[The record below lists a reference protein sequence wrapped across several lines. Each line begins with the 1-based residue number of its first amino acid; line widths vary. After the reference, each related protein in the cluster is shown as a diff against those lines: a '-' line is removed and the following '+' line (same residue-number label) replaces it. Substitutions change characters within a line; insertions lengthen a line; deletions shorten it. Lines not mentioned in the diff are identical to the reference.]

1 ATATDA
7 GQNTSEFSGA
17 VRVLSPPVITG
28 QPVGTNVALG
38 QMVLFCVTAEGSS
51 PLTYQWRL
59 NGANIPGATNPCLP
73 IAGVQLSDGGTYTV
87 VVANDLDAIT
97 SDPALLLL
105 DLPPV
110 PAGDNFVDRITLSGI
125 SGMVSGSNSSA
136 TAEAGEPNLAGKRGG
151 HSVWYVWTAP
161 ADGVATFRTT
171 GSTFDTLLGVYNG
184 TAVTNLTPVA
194 SDDDRGGFFASGVS
208 FNTVLGTEYEIAID
222 GFGGAMG
229 NFVFSWE
236 VVHTGQ
242 FLPVITNQPISQT
255 VAPGVSV
262 TFAVEAGTVCF
273 DGHHQCNHPENNP
286 PDNDLDDQFPLFY
299 QWLFNGQPIPGA
311 TNTTLTV
318 SNVQADNVGNYTVQ
332 VSQDTA
338 VVQSQPASLQ
348 INLTGPSVQP
358 VQARDKF
365 LDAADAP
372 EVLRLG
378 TSSNSLAAAE
388 ARAGQ
393 RQFTAAAIVRGYT
406 GTQVFSTVGST
417 TEGEVICGVIG
428 GASQWISLVCEE
440 PGFLFLN
447 TEGSS
452 FNTVLAVYRRSATN
466 AAKLELMACDHN
478 SGLNGRS
485 ALSAPVEARRTN
497 FIVID
502 GVNGASGILKLN
514 YSLVAPSTLT
524 TLSLTGQNAYRLTG
538 YPTMRF
544 TIETS
549 SNLMNWEALLTT
561 NSDTGVFDFT
571 DPSTLN
577 AGQRFYRALTRP

>member
-1 ATATDA
+1 
-7 GQNTSEFSGA
+7 
-17 VRVLSPPVITG
+17 
-28 QPVGTNVALG
+28 
-38 QMVLFCVTAEGSS
+38 
-51 PLTYQWRL
+51 
-59 NGANIPGATNPCLP
+59 
-73 IAGVQLSDGGTYTV
+73 
-87 VVANDLDAIT
+87 
-97 SDPALLLL
+97 
-105 DLPPV
+105 
-110 PAGDNFVDRITLSGI
+110 AGDNFVDPITPSGI

-208 FNTVLGTEYEIAID
+208 FNTVIGTEYEIAID
-222 GFGGAMG
+222 GFGGGMG

-358 VQARDKF
+358 V
-365 LDAADAP
+365 
-372 EVLRLG
+372 
-378 TSSNSLAAAE
+378 
-388 ARAGQ
+388 
-393 RQFTAAAIVRGYT
+393 
-406 GTQVFSTVGST
+406 
-417 TEGEVICGVIG
+417 
-428 GASQWISLVCEE
+428 
-440 PGFLFLN
+440 
-447 TEGSS
+447 
-452 FNTVLAVYRRSATN
+452 LAVYTRSATN
-466 AAKLELMACDHN
+466 VAKLELMACDHN

-524 TLSLTGQNAYRLTG
+524 TLSLTGQNAYRL
-538 YPTMRF
+538 
-544 TIETS
+544 
-549 SNLMNWEALLTT
+549 
-561 NSDTGVFDFT
+561 
-571 DPSTLN
+571 
-577 AGQRFYRALTRP
+577 